1 MGCLILTKKLV
12 LIDGNSIAYRAFFAL
27 PLLNNDKGIHTNAVY
42 GFTMMLMKILED
54 EKPTHILVAFDAGKT
69 TFRHK
74 TFSEYK
80 GGSQKTP
87 PELSEQFPYIRELL
101 KAYQISAYELENY
114 EADDIIGTL
123 SLQARKKALKSKSF
137 QEIKI

>member
-1 MGCLILTKKLV
+1 MGCLYFEKKVV

-27 PLLNNDKGIHTNAVY
+27 PLLNNDKGIHTNAIY
-42 GFTMMLMKILED
+42 GFTMMLMKILEE

-80 GGSQKTP
+80 GGRQKTP
-87 PELSEQFPYIRELL
+87 PELSEQFPLY
-101 KAYQISAYELENY
+101 S
-114 EADDIIGTL
+114 
-123 SLQARKKALKSKSF
+123 
-137 QEIKI
+137 